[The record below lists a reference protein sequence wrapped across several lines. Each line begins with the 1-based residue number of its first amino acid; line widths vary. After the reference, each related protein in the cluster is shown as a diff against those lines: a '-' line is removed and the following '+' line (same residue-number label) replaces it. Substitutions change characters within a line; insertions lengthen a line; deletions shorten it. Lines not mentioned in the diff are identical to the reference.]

1 MKSLLGLPWVVA
13 AVTAQYIIDSSSFG
27 HGPSLSPNAEQ
38 IPGWHSFGEGYLPQ
52 LYSDKVALTPP
63 YPGNRRGAV
72 WAVAKVSQSEWT
84 AEINFRATGPER
96 GGGNMQIWYTR
107 DGEAQIG
114 TSSIYTVGK
123 FDGLVLVVDM
133 YGGKGGSIRGFMND
147 GSTDYGNHHSVDS
160 LAFGHCDYA
169 YRNLGRPSIIQIKQE
184 AHSFEV
190 IVDHRQCFFSD
201 KIKLPSE
208 YSFGIS
214 AASAETADSFE
225 AYKFVLTTSSSTT
238 REEPR
243 RDRGPPP
250 SSPPQN
256 SLPTLEDALASS
268 FESQEARFA
277 DLHNRLQVIAHAAD
291 HIYGELTK
299 LAEKSEGRH
308 QELAR
313 NALSTDKLNAMDQR
327 IQNVENLVRDYQG
340 QLSNLDRLL
349 KESHSRLTVGLPQH
363 MSEIISTR
371 SPRMGVFLTIF
382 IVFQLLLAA
391 SYVVYK
397 RRRANGP
404 KKYL

>member
-1 MKSLLGLPWVVA
+1 MKLLFGLPWVVVG
-13 AVTAQYIIDSSSFG
+13 VTAQYVIESSSFG
-27 HGPSLSPNAEQ
+27 HGQSLSPDKANV
-38 IPGWHSFGEGYLPQ
+38 PGWHIFGEGYLPQ
-52 LYSDKVALTPP
+52 LYSDKVILTPP
-63 YPGNRRGAV
+63 YPGNRRGAI
-72 WAVAKVSQSEWT
+72 WAASRVSQAEWT
-84 AEINFRATGPER
+84 AEIGFRATGPER
-96 GGGNMQIWYTR
+96 GGGNLQIWYTR
-107 DGEAQIG
+107 EGEAQIA

-147 GSTDYGNHHSVDS
+147 GGTDYKNHHSVDS

-184 AHSFEV
+184 ANSFEV
-190 IVDHRQCFFSD
+190 IVDHRQCFFTE
-201 KIKLPSE
+201 KIKLPSD

-243 RDRGPPP
+243 RDRAPPP
-250 SSPPQN
+250 SSPPGN
-256 SLPTLEDALASS
+256 SLPALEDVLASS
-268 FESQEARFA
+268 IESQEARFA
-277 DLHNRLQVIAHAAD
+277 DLHNRVQLMAHAVD
-291 HIYGELTK
+291 NIFSELTK
-299 LAEKSEGRH
+299 LAERSEERH

-313 NALSTDKLNAMDQR
+313 NAMSTDKLNAMDQR
-327 IQNVENLVRDYQG
+327 IQNVETIVRDYKG

-371 SPRMGVFLTIF
+371 SPRMGVFLTVF
-382 IVFQLLLAA
+382 IVFQLLLAG